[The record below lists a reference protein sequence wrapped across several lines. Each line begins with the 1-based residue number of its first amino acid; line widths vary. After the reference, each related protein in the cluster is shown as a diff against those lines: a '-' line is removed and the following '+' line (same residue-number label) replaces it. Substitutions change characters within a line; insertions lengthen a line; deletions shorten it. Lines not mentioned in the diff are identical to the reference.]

1 MQASEKLKDYRMSM
15 FTKLPFEVESK
26 VLDPNKLTMEVIK
39 PHLFVKGS
47 NNIPLVDRWDPL
59 PEDEIVKKIPSAL
72 YMPIAEKLG
81 QDPELNVHLDIF
93 NLKSKRG
100 YSIPK
105 ANFDMQEHFCKYIN
119 YFEKFYDP
127 EHELLAAYAYI
138 KATMDAYPQY
148 NKANLE
154 WDIRRLILDSNIGK
168 KVKEMNDANCVLE
181 LRSFDG
187 EGRNIVLNY
196 NNQHVHAMME
206 VSLFQVILIPLLTH
220 FAFHR
225 QVANI
230 DEFLIYFYNILLR
243 EMHPEMDLV
252 NKLYQTV
259 MNGVMVNYKRNTK
272 LWVKLEIAAV
282 GVHEQAA
289 NILNNVIIQLF
300 PKYTYIRNVVH
311 FNHTSIE
318 QTLSFKIV
326 DGKYDYVFNRFN
338 HDKRDDESSSDLD
351 IFEAHMSKRNESLLL
366 HNQVN
371 YERVMETI
379 DNEFGPFDPEE
390 IAYYQKELSKD
401 AVSPVNELQRELV
414 SYLFLRYFGDPSALK
429 SLTLTGYI
437 KLIIAS
443 RKILCEKGLYT
454 MAAILSGKVVKRVNR
469 NSVNK
474 KESTKIQ
481 SSPEYRKLIDRYKSE
496 KTENYIMALLSTIL
510 SSKFT
515 CIDYHNQENTGAP
528 IMSNSDVIND
538 EFLRYV
544 LMIG

>member
-1 MQASEKLKDYRMSM
+1 
-15 FTKLPFEVESK
+15 
-26 VLDPNKLTMEVIK
+26 
-39 PHLFVKGS
+39 
-47 NNIPLVDRWDPL
+47 
-59 PEDEIVKKIPSAL
+59 
-72 YMPIAEKLG
+72 
-81 QDPELNVHLDIF
+81 
-93 NLKSKRG
+93 
-100 YSIPK
+100 
-105 ANFDMQEHFCKYIN
+105 
-119 YFEKFYDP
+119 
-127 EHELLAAYAYI
+127 
-138 KATMDAYPQY
+138 
-148 NKANLE
+148 
-154 WDIRRLILDSNIGK
+154 
-168 KVKEMNDANCVLE
+168 
-181 LRSFDG
+181 
-187 EGRNIVLNY
+187 
-196 NNQHVHAMME
+196 
-206 VSLFQVILIPLLTH
+206 
-220 FAFHR
+220 
-225 QVANI
+225 
-230 DEFLIYFYNILLR
+230 
-243 EMHPEMDLV
+243 
-252 NKLYQTV
+252 
-259 MNGVMVNYKRNTK
+259 MNGVMVNHKRNTK

-282 GVHEQAA
+282 SVHEQAA

-318 QTLSFKIV
+318 QTLGFKIV
-326 DGKYDYVFNRFN
+326 DGKYDYNFNRFN

-371 YERVMETI
+371 YERVMDTI

-390 IAYYQKELSKD
+390 IAYYQKELSRD
-401 AVSPVNELQRELV
+401 AASPVNELQRELV

-454 MAAILSGKVVKRVNR
+454 MAAIISGKVVKRVNR

-481 SSPEYRKLIDRYKSE
+481 STPEYRKLIDRYKSE
-496 KTENYIMALLSTIL
+496 KTESYIMALLATIL

-515 CIDYHNQENTGAP
+515 CIDYHNKENTGAQ